1 MSARTNVCTMSAEPL
16 GSGAIGNHMS
26 QQPRH
31 IVYLSV
37 IRLFFRWGLTKK
49 AV

>member
-1 MSARTNVCTMSAEPL
+1 MSACTNVCTMSAEPL

-31 IVYLSV
+31 TVHLSV
-37 IRLFFRWGLTKK
+37 IRLFFVGG
-49 AV
+49 